1 MDLACCGWSC
11 IEDCTEYPHSCAGC
25 NELEGKAPW
34 TREAGFNRCFFYQC
48 CVVDKGFA
56 HCGECDEMPCS
67 AFDDYADPSLDEATK
82 QQELAKR
89 IARLRATT
97 L

>member
-1 MDLACCGWSC
+1 
-11 IEDCTEYPHSCAGC
+11 
-25 NELEGKAPW
+25 
-34 TREAGFNRCFFYQC
+34 
-48 CVVDKGFA
+48 
-56 HCGECDEMPCS
+56 MPCS
-67 AFDDYADPSLDEATK
+67 AFDDYVDPSLDEATK